1 MRRLLVLGLFAL
13 VACSGSDSPDNAPEW
28 LRVLNRKKAAVAPK
42 ATARERQMYAD
53 SVAAFTKKYPAHGR
67 AREVYQRIEL
77 EFARELASLGRYQDS
92 IRFYRAVL
100 NSDPTNAAALRGVAD
115 AFDHLAISRPKLL
128 ASIACPGG
136 QGDVSVHGHLLF
148 MSVEQTRGRID
159 CGTGGVQETVSAERF
174 RGIRIFDITDLSK
187 PKQIAA
193 IQTND
198 WSVKLIE
205 AGRGADGLAWAK

>member
-1 MRRLLVLGLFAL
+1 MRRFLVIGLFAL

-28 LRVLNRKKAAVAPK
+28 LHVLNRKKAAVAPN

-53 SVAAFTKKYPAHGR
+53 SVAAFTRKYPAHGR
-67 AREVYQRIEL
+67 AREVYQRIQL

-128 ASIACPGG
+128 ALEKGMSQREVAHVLGAPIPGWTVHT
-136 QGDVSVHGHLLF
+136 DRRDSV
-148 MSVEQTRGRID
+148 ID
-159 CGTGGVQETVSAERF
+159 SWYYRTTEGGVAGVYFRDGQLFAAEENSHTK
-174 RGIRIFDITDLSK
+174 IVPLS
-187 PKQIAA
+187 QAH
-193 IQTND
+193 T
-198 WSVKLIE
+198 
-205 AGRGADGLAWAK
+205 R

>member
-1 MRRLLVLGLFAL
+1 MRRLLILGLFAL
-13 VACSGSDSPDNAPEW
+13 MACSGSDFPDNAPEW
-28 LRVLNRKKAAVAPK
+28 RHVLSRKKAAVAPK

-53 SVAAFTKKYPAHGR
+53 SVAAFSKKYPAHGR

-128 ASIACPGG
+128 ALEKGMSQREVAHVLGAPIPGWTVHTDRRESVIDSWYYRTTEGGVAGVYFRDG
-136 QGDVSVHGHLLF
+136 QLF
-148 MSVEQTRGRID
+148 AAEENSHTKIVPLSQARGR
-159 CGTGGVQETVSAERF
+159 
-174 RGIRIFDITDLSK
+174 
-187 PKQIAA
+187 
-193 IQTND
+193 
-198 WSVKLIE
+198 
-205 AGRGADGLAWAK
+205 

>member
-13 VACSGSDSPDNAPEW
+13 MACSGSDSPDNAPEW

-53 SVAAFTKKYPAHGR
+53 SVAAFSKKYPAHGR

-128 ASIACPGG
+128 ALEKGMSQREVAHVLGAPIPGWTVHT
-136 QGDVSVHGHLLF
+136 DRRESV
-148 MSVEQTRGRID
+148 ID
-159 CGTGGVQETVSAERF
+159 SWYYRTTEGGVAGVYFRDGQLFAAEENSHTK
-174 RGIRIFDITDLSK
+174 IVPLS
-187 PKQIAA
+187 QAR
-193 IQTND
+193 
-198 WSVKLIE
+198 S
-205 AGRGADGLAWAK
+205 R

>member
-53 SVAAFTKKYPAHGR
+53 SVAAFSKKYPAHGR

-128 ASIACPGG
+128 ALEKGMSQREVAHVLGAPIPGWTVHT
-136 QGDVSVHGHLLF
+136 DRRDSV
-148 MSVEQTRGRID
+148 ID
-159 CGTGGVQETVSAERF
+159 SWYYRTTEGGVAGVYFRDGQLFAAEENSHTK
-174 RGIRIFDITDLSK
+174 IVPLS
-187 PKQIAA
+187 QAR
-193 IQTND
+193 
-198 WSVKLIE
+198 S
-205 AGRGADGLAWAK
+205 R

>member
-1 MRRLLVLGLFAL
+1 MRRLLILGLFAL
-13 VACSGSDSPDNAPEW
+13 MACSGSDSPDNAPEW

-128 ASIACPGG
+128 ALEKGMSQREVAHVLGAPIPGWTVHT
-136 QGDVSVHGHLLF
+136 DRRESV
-148 MSVEQTRGRID
+148 ID
-159 CGTGGVQETVSAERF
+159 SWYYRTTEGGVAGVYFRDGQLFAAEENSHTK
-174 RGIRIFDITDLSK
+174 IVPLS
-187 PKQIAA
+187 QAR
-193 IQTND
+193 
-198 WSVKLIE
+198 S
-205 AGRGADGLAWAK
+205 R

>member
-1 MRRLLVLGLFAL
+1 MRRFLALGLFAL

-28 LRVLNRKKAAVAPK
+28 LRVLNRKKAAVAPN

-67 AREVYQRIEL
+67 AREVYERIQL
-77 EFARELASLGRYQDS
+77 EFARELASLGRYRDS

-128 ASIACPGG
+128 ALEKGMSQREVAHVLGAPIPGWTVHT
-136 QGDVSVHGHLLF
+136 DRRDSV
-148 MSVEQTRGRID
+148 ID
-159 CGTGGVQETVSAERF
+159 SWYYRTTEGGVAGVYFRDGQLFAAEENSHTK
-174 RGIRIFDITDLSK
+174 IVPLS
-187 PKQIAA
+187 QAH
-193 IQTND
+193 T
-198 WSVKLIE
+198 
-205 AGRGADGLAWAK
+205 R

>member
-13 VACSGSDSPDNAPEW
+13 LACSGSDSPDNAPEW

-100 NSDPTNAAALRGVAD
+100 NSDPTNAAALRGAAD

-128 ASIACPGG
+128 ALEKGMSQREVAHVLGAPIPGWTVHT
-136 QGDVSVHGHLLF
+136 DRRDSV
-148 MSVEQTRGRID
+148 ID
-159 CGTGGVQETVSAERF
+159 SWYYRTTEGGVAGVYFRDGQLFAAEENSHTK
-174 RGIRIFDITDLSK
+174 IVPLS
-187 PKQIAA
+187 QAR
-193 IQTND
+193 
-198 WSVKLIE
+198 S
-205 AGRGADGLAWAK
+205 R

>member
-53 SVAAFTKKYPAHGR
+53 SVAAFRKKYPAHGR

-128 ASIACPGG
+128 ALEKGMSQREVAHVLGAPIPGWTVHT
-136 QGDVSVHGHLLF
+136 DRRESV
-148 MSVEQTRGRID
+148 ID
-159 CGTGGVQETVSAERF
+159 SWYYRTTEGGVAGVYFRDGQLFAAEENSHTK
-174 RGIRIFDITDLSK
+174 IVPLS
-187 PKQIAA
+187 QAR
-193 IQTND
+193 
-198 WSVKLIE
+198 S
-205 AGRGADGLAWAK
+205 R

>member
-1 MRRLLVLGLFAL
+1 MQQMRRLLVLGLFAL

-128 ASIACPGG
+128 ALEKGMSQREVAHVLGAPIPGWTVHT
-136 QGDVSVHGHLLF
+136 DRRESV
-148 MSVEQTRGRID
+148 ID
-159 CGTGGVQETVSAERF
+159 SWYYRTTEGGVAGVYFRDGQLFAAEENSHTK
-174 RGIRIFDITDLSK
+174 IVPLS
-187 PKQIAA
+187 QAR
-193 IQTND
+193 
-198 WSVKLIE
+198 S
-205 AGRGADGLAWAK
+205 R

>member
-1 MRRLLVLGLFAL
+1 LCYFVQQMRRFLLLGLFAL

-28 LRVLNRKKAAVAPK
+28 LHVLNRKKAAVEPN

-67 AREVYQRIEL
+67 AREVYQRIQL

-128 ASIACPGG
+128 ALEKGMSQREVAHVLGAPIPGWTVHT
-136 QGDVSVHGHLLF
+136 DRRDSV
-148 MSVEQTRGRID
+148 ID
-159 CGTGGVQETVSAERF
+159 SWYYRTTEGGVAGVYFRNGQLFAAEGNSHTKTVP
-174 RGIRIFDITDLSK
+174 LS
-187 PKQIAA
+187 QAR
-193 IQTND
+193 
-198 WSVKLIE
+198 S
-205 AGRGADGLAWAK
+205 R

>member
-128 ASIACPGG
+128 ALEKGMSQREVAHVLGAPIPGWTVHT
-136 QGDVSVHGHLLF
+136 DRRESV
-148 MSVEQTRGRID
+148 ID
-159 CGTGGVQETVSAERF
+159 SWYYRTTEGGVAGVYFRDGQLFAAEENSHTK
-174 RGIRIFDITDLSK
+174 IVPLS
-187 PKQIAA
+187 QAR
-193 IQTND
+193 
-198 WSVKLIE
+198 S
-205 AGRGADGLAWAK
+205 R